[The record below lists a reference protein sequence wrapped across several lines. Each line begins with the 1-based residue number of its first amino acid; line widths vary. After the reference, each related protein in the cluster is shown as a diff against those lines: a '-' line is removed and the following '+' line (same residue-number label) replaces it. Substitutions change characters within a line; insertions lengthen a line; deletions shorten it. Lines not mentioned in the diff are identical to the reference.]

1 MPADI
6 QRAGNRGIPEG
17 KTMKR
22 KFIRYDDLRK
32 IMVNTQKPPIPI
44 LTNEIK
50 LPDNP
55 KKILDA
61 EEIG

>member
-1 MPADI
+1 
-6 QRAGNRGIPEG
+6 
-17 KTMKR
+17 
-22 KFIRYDDLRK
+22 
-32 IMVNTQKPPIPI
+32 MVNTQKPPIPI

>member
-1 MPADI
+1 
-6 QRAGNRGIPEG
+6 
-17 KTMKR
+17 MKR